1 MVHRDEGR
9 AALLDILSIPELHK
23 GLPPDPKEVEA
34 ERAEKAAAAAQSAQV
49 TSGQGVAGA
58 VAGGTEQGVTDHST
72 DTEGQ
77 A

>member
-9 AALLDILSIPELHK
+9 AAVLDILSVPELHK

-34 ERAEKAAAAAQSAQV
+34 ERAEKVAAARV

-58 VAGGTEQGVTDHST
+58 VAGGTEQGVSNHDA